1 MRVSLQNWINDAD
14 SLQQHRFFSIA
25 QMPINLGHIINRQED
40 YFISLVGEL
49 FNYLNSPDTPRADW
63 AQLGNAFLQFST
75 ETSNEQLM
83 HHGISKDDATLYAAA
98 SFYFGDFP
106 ASACLTMRRGSQTQE
121 TQSIYSA
128 CFDFLSRPIDLR
140 SQIAINVRE
149 FLRVGNQEGIN
160 QLIDELSVIEHQA
173 LQESPE
179 EWISAKLLKH
189 LLFSFLRSNLRSVL
203 PDGHHEFWTPL
214 VTSLIDRKPSTWEF
228 FPSQIQAINSGLLV
242 SNESYSLQMPTGAG
256 KTTLCEALLYKHL
269 KNNPNHLAI
278 MIVPYRSLASEL
290 RGTLVR
296 RLNSYG
302 IASRCAYGGTVPTGD
317 EIHVLTETQVVIAT
331 PEALSGLLG
340 ADPDFA
346 GRISLVI
353 CDEGHLLDGD
363 GRGIGLELLLARLRG
378 RPDNPTKFVF
388 MSAIVPNI
396 EEINAWLGGNAQ
408 TVVRSTYR
416 PAIAEFALLRL
427 VGNGSSKAINL
438 ELHPHEEPARQFSI
452 DGFLSRQSFTYLNPA
467 TGRQNTYDFSSIKSQ
482 AIAAARK
489 VLPMGSTAIF
499 ALNKRGS
506 QGAIGIAESLVE
518 QLQFDLPIP
527 KPINFVHLD
536 VLQKAIDYLE
546 DEYGE
551 NWIGTLCVKN
561 GTVLH
566 HGDIPQETREVLE
579 TLIRN
584 QDVKMVICTST
595 LAEGVNLPIRTLV
608 LYSVQR
614 RFNNGQMQNMLARDI
629 KNLVGRAGRAGANTK
644 GLVICANPDQWH
656 LIQPVAL
663 QGAGEPVQ
671 GSLLKLI
678 NIMTRY
684 VANNNIALSNE
695 FLELNTIIHP
705 LIDGVDST
713 LIELLSNEIGEGEF
727 IALAVELAAHTF
739 AASQLS
745 AAEATQL
752 RSVFEL
758 RARRLIVLRANGKT
772 DWARQTGAR
781 IRLIDSVEQRL
792 RPLRDDWNLNGN
804 PLADDVRQ
812 VIFQWAWSHSELQ
825 EGVKECFR
833 LNESADVETEK
844 DRFFEIA
851 RLWMNGLQFKNIAE
865 QVGLSMDD
873 LLTIHSRGISFLLQT
888 IVEQGISLLTK
899 VLEAEGIEIS
909 EDVRSFPEYLR
920 FGAPSKESKLLAIIG
935 VRHRNAYVQLG
946 TALQNNNFVGD
957 QEETKLYALS
967 SLSQYSDQWR
977 EALGEL
983 VYQNTLADL

>member
-1 MRVSLQNWINDAD
+1 MRASLQNWINDAD

-25 QMPINLGHIINRQED
+25 QMPINLGHILNRQED

-49 FNYLNSPDTPRADW
+49 FNYLNSPDTQRSDW

-75 ETSNEQLM
+75 ETSNEQLI
-83 HHGISKDDATLYAAA
+83 HYGISKDDATLYAAA

-106 ASACLTMRRGSQTQE
+106 ASACLTMRRGNQIQE
-121 TQSIYSA
+121 TQSTYAA
-128 CFDFLSRPIDLR
+128 CFDFLSRPAELR

-160 QLIDELSVIEHQA
+160 QVIDELSVIEHQA

-189 LLFSFLRSNLRSVL
+189 LLSRFLLSNLRSVL
-203 PDGHHEFWTPL
+203 PDGQHEFWTPL
-214 VTSLIDRKPSTWEF
+214 VASLIDRKPSTWEF

-269 KNNPNHLAI
+269 KNYPNNLAI

-353 CDEGHLLDGD
+353 CDEGHLLDGE
-363 GRGIGLELLLARLRG
+363 GRGIGLELLLARLKG

-408 TVVRSTYR
+408 TVVRSTYK

-427 VGNGSSKAINL
+427 VGNGPSKAINL
-438 ELHPHEEPARQFSI
+438 ELHPHEELARQFSI
-452 DGFLSRQSFTYLNPA
+452 DGFLSRQSFTYLNPV
-467 TGRQNTYDFSSIKSQ
+467 TGRQNTYDFNSIKNQ

-518 QLQFDLPIP
+518 QLQLDLPIP

-546 DEYGE
+546 VEYGE

-566 HGDIPQETREVLE
+566 HGDIPQETREILE

-644 GLVICANPDQWH
+644 GLVICANPEQWH

-684 VANNNIALSNE
+684 IANNNIALSNE

-713 LIELLSNEIGEGEF
+713 LIELLSDEIGEGEF
-727 IALAVELAAHTF
+727 VALAIELAAQTF

-745 AAEATQL
+745 MAEATQL

-758 RARRLIVLRANGKT
+758 RARRLIFLRANGKT
-772 DWARQTGAR
+772 NWARQTGAR
-781 IRLIDSVEQRL
+781 IRLIDSVERRL
-792 RPLRDDWNLNGN
+792 RPLRDDWSLNDN
-804 PLADDVRQ
+804 PLADDVKQ
-812 VIFQWAWSHSELQ
+812 AIFQWAWSHSELQ

-833 LNESADVETEK
+833 LNENADVETEK
-844 DRFFEIA
+844 VRFFEIA
-851 RLWMNGLQFKNIAE
+851 RLWMNGLRFKDIAE

-899 VLEAEGIEIS
+899 ILEVEGIEIS
-909 EDVRSFPEYLR
+909 EDVLSFPEYLR
-920 FGAPSKESKLLAIIG
+920 FGAPNKESKLLAIIG

-946 TALQNNNFVGD
+946 TALHNNNFVGD

-977 EALGEL
+977 EVLGEL
-983 VYQNTLADL
+983 VYQNTLSDL